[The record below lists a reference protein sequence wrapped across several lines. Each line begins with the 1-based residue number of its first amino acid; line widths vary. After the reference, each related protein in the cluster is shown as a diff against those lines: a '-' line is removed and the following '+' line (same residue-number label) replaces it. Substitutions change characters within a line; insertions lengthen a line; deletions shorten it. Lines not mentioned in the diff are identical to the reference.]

1 MYRIYSIHLK
11 NTNRRTGLYM
21 TGNVVVYGVL
31 GSWCLTPLSTI
42 AIDLMLPAR
51 LSDMKVMRRRHKS
64 NTDAHSAEMD
74 HNIKRVKQLLQN
86 KFWKLAII

>member
-1 MYRIYSIHLK
+1 
-11 NTNRRTGLYM
+11 
-21 TGNVVVYGVL
+21 
-31 GSWCLTPLSTI
+31 
-42 AIDLMLPAR
+42 MLPAR

-86 KFWKLAII
+86 KLVNYVMTSS

>member
-42 AIDLMLPAR
+42 F
-51 LSDMKVMRRRHKS
+51 
-64 NTDAHSAEMD
+64 
-74 HNIKRVKQLLQN
+74 QLHVHVQTVYHGRQ
-86 KFWKLAII
+86 FY